1 MGSLG
6 EDLEVCP
13 RVTMRSFS
21 RLCAILLIAL
31 TVSPVTAPFAAY
43 DLSAIAGED
52 CHTTTDSKSLKDS
65 TTSIATFVESPGTLE
80 HIIMLFAA
88 TVASEAN
95 TRQIAP
101 PILRL

>member
-1 MGSLG
+1 VKSLG

-21 RLCAILLIAL
+21 RLCAVLLIAL
-31 TVSPVTAPFAAY
+31 TVSPVTAPFAAC
-43 DLSAIAGED
+43 DLSAIAGD
-52 CHTTTDSKSLKDS
+52 DSHTTTDSKSLKDS
-65 TTSIATFVESPGTLE
+65 TTTVAIFAESPRAFE
-80 HIIMLFAA
+80 HAIMLFAA
-88 TVASEAN
+88 GVAGTAN